1 MTSHI
6 PGRTE
11 GSISSEDQWSQEVN
25 GGSRFRFGRN
35 WRRYLGTVDES
46 KIHEAERSLEEMLG
60 NGAMKGEAF
69 LDVGCGSGLFSLA
82 ALRLGAATVRSFD
95 FDAES
100 VACALELKRRFA
112 SGASHWIIEQG
123 SVLDEAFV
131 SRLGRSGVVY
141 SWGVLHHTGQM
152 WKAIANVSSL
162 VADRGLLFISIYNDQ
177 GRRSELWK
185 TVKRLYN
192 SSFFARVAIQVG
204 FVSKFV
210 AGGAVRDLQRG
221 VSPLTRYRSYGQN
234 RGMSMVHDWFDW
246 LGGYPFEVARPEAVQ
261 AVMRDLGFDLVRAKT
276 VGDQLGCNQFVFRH
290 V

>member
-1 MTSHI
+1 MTPHI
-6 PGRTE
+6 LGRAE
-11 GSISSEDQWSQEVN
+11 SNISSEDRWRQEVTQ
-25 GGSRFRFGRN
+25 GSRFRFGRN
-35 WRRYLGTVDES
+35 WRRFLGTVDES
-46 KIHEAERSLEEMLG
+46 KVREAERSLEEMLG
-60 NGAMKGEAF
+60 NSAVQGQTF

-100 VACALELKRRFA
+100 VACTLELKRRFA

-123 SVLDEAFV
+123 SVLDEAFLGG
-131 SRLGRSGVVY
+131 LGRSGIVY

-177 GRRSELWK
+177 GRRSRRWK

-204 FVSKFV
+204 FVSAFI
-210 AGGAVRDLQRG
+210 AGGAVRDIQRG
-221 VSPLTRYRSYGQN
+221 HSPLTRYHTYGQN

-246 LGGYPFEVARPEAVQ
+246 LGGYPFEVATPEAVQ
-261 AVMRDLGFDLVRAKT
+261 TAMRDLGFDLVRAKT
-276 VGDQLGCNQFVFRH
+276 VGDKLGCNQFVFRR